1 LAACDFGTRNALE
14 DPPGEQL
21 TMLAQVQFLRNGD
34 KPESP
39 RTYNSVKGGNL
50 QWVTQPTYLLMS
62 HPSQLLPHTHLSPE
76 PSFTPNFGDML
87 QATRTEPPGLNFWR
101 MLQEA
106 REQQRNQQAQTMEA
120 RNTVTQFAQY
130 STGTT
135 IVTNSINFL
144 PNTEQQTEQVSGI
157 MGLSIS
163 LFKQFG
169 VVISLSPCF

>member
-1 LAACDFGTRNALE
+1 
-14 DPPGEQL
+14 
-21 TMLAQVQFLRNGD
+21 
-34 KPESP
+34 
-39 RTYNSVKGGNL
+39 
-50 QWVTQPTYLLMS
+50 
-62 HPSQLLPHTHLSPE
+62 
-76 PSFTPNFGDML
+76 
-87 QATRTEPPGLNFWR
+87 